1 MEWYEIKVILE
12 NQHYAIQEDWEQAR
26 MITYFIAQVNSKK
39 KLKLEDIIKFPW
51 ESDKKDSVDTE
62 ITKEDN
68 DRLKRKAEYIQNLL
82 KQKENGK
89 VN

>member
-51 ESDKKDSVDTE
+51 ESEKKDNVDTE